1 VYLYGENNK
10 IINNQTLK
18 KINME
23 QLRPE
28 EIANAVS
35 IIAEALLK
43 LHTAGLVEQSN
54 IDKANMLLGKLL
66 DNVILSIQEGS
77 DVDHDMEPPMEK

>member
-1 VYLYGENNK
+1 
-10 IINNQTLK
+10 
-18 KINME
+18 ME
-23 QLRPE
+23 QPRPE

-35 IIAEALLK
+35 VTAEALLK

-66 DNVILSIQEGS
+66 DNVISGMQEGGNE
-77 DVDHDMEPPMEK
+77 DHDMGHHPDMTSPDHNLAPSMKK

>member
-1 VYLYGENNK
+1 
-10 IINNQTLK
+10 
-18 KINME
+18 ME
-23 QLRPE
+23 QPRPE

-35 IIAEALLK
+35 VTAEALLK

-66 DNVILSIQEGS
+66 YLFY
-77 DVDHDMEPPMEK
+77 

>member
-1 VYLYGENNK
+1 
-10 IINNQTLK
+10 
-18 KINME
+18 ME
-23 QLRPE
+23 QPRPE

-35 IIAEALLK
+35 VTAEALLK

-66 DNVILSIQEGS
+66 DNVILGMQEGGNE
-77 DVDHDMEPPMEK
+77 DHDMEHYPDMTSPEHNMAPSMKK

>member
-1 VYLYGENNK
+1 MYLYGENNK

-23 QLRPE
+23 QQRPE
-28 EIANAVS
+28 EIANAIS

-43 LHTAGLVEQSN
+43 LHTAGLVKQSN

-66 DNVILSIQEGS
+66 DNIILSIQKDG
-77 DVDHDMEPPMEK
+77 DVDPDMEPPM

>member
-1 VYLYGENNK
+1 
-10 IINNQTLK
+10 
-18 KINME
+18 ME

>member
-1 VYLYGENNK
+1 
-10 IINNQTLK
+10 
-18 KINME
+18 ME

-35 IIAEALLK
+35 ITAEALLK

-66 DNVILSIQEGS
+66 DNVILSIQEGG
-77 DVDHDMEPPMEK
+77 DEDYDMEPPIEK

>member
-1 VYLYGENNK
+1 
-10 IINNQTLK
+10 
-18 KINME
+18 ME
-23 QLRPE
+23 QPRPE

-35 IIAEALLK
+35 VTAEALLK

-66 DNVILSIQEGS
+66 DNVILGMEEDRDGE
-77 DVDHDMEPPMEK
+77 HDMGHHPDMTPPEHNMSPPMEKK

>member
-1 VYLYGENNK
+1 MYLYGENNK